1 MKKIVLLLV
10 VATAFTFCKKE
21 TTTPVDDGPT
31 KVAFEVPVGFP
42 IVDIPADNPLTVEGI
57 ELGRMLYYD
66 SLMHPTND
74 AACASCH
81 LQAEGFASVA
91 ANALPHVN
99 LAWSRYF
106 LWNGKLDGTLEEAM
120 LFEVDE
126 FFKTDLNKLQND
138 PDYPAMY
145 KAAFGASTITSEN
158 TAKALS
164 QFLRTVNSSN
174 SDYDKFFRGEMELT
188 ESQYR
193 GYLLFNSEDGDCFHC
208 HALPLLAD
216 NQFHDTGL
224 DSIYDV
230 NSMGRYDVTGLS
242 TDRGKFKT
250 PTLRNIEF
258 TFPYMHDGRFNTLM
272 EVVEFYNSGTKH
284 SPNLD
289 PIMTKPGKELGLE
302 LTLQEK
308 QDLVNFMKSFTD
320 YDLLGDPELSDP
332 HVN

>member
-10 VATAFTFCKKE
+10 VAMAFTFCKKDD
-21 TTTPVDDGPT
+21 TPTVEDGPT
-31 KVAFEVPVGFP
+31 LVEFIVPPHFP
-42 IVDIPADNPLTVEGI
+42 TVDIPADNPLTLEGI
-57 ELGRMLYYD
+57 QLGRMLYYD
-66 SLMHPTND
+66 SLLHPDNS
-74 AACASCH
+74 ASCASCH
-81 LQAEGFASVA
+81 IQTEGFASVA
-91 ANALPHVN
+91 ANSLPHVN
-99 LAWSRYF
+99 LAWSKYF

-126 FFKTDLNKLQND
+126 FFKTDLSKLQND
-138 PDYPAMY
+138 PEYPGMY
-145 KAAFGASTITSEN
+145 KKAFGASTITSEN

-174 SDYDKFFRGEMELT
+174 SDYDKFFRGEKQLS
-188 ESQYR
+188 ESEYR
-193 GYLLFNSEDGDCFHC
+193 GYLIFNSETGDCFHC

-224 DSIYDV
+224 DSIYNL

-242 TDRGKFKT
+242 TDRGRFKT

-258 TFPYMHDGRFNTLM
+258 TFPYMHDGRFSTLM

-289 PIMTKPGKELGLE
+289 PIMTKPGKELGLQ

-308 QDLVNFMKSFTD
+308 QDLVNFMKTFTD
-320 YDLLGDPELSDP
+320 YDLLSDIEISDP
-332 HVN
+332 HIN